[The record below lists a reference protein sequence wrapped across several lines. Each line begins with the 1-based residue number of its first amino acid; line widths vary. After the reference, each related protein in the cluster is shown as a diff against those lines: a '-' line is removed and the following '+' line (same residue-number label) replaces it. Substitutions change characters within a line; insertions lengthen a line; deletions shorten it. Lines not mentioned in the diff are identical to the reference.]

1 MISDKD
7 FLAFLNDKSL
17 DNSIEERLG
26 KILDEEL
33 EKPEEE
39 MDADLIEYCLDKLNR
54 IEEIKQAKQVEKG
67 NGDTNGK
74 RIKPRLIKIIA
85 VAAAILVFLAGALSA
100 SAVIF
105 DIELFDGIVEIY
117 NDYVRINYFK
127 TDDKTDS
134 HKLLETE
141 LAKELAANGFSP
153 VLLPEAIFS
162 EEYKITDIEYQ
173 FTELVD
179 AANIAFK
186 YKRKLG
192 SIRIT
197 KHAMEEI
204 MPDIEYPHVT
214 SAIEKI
220 EVNGIDVY
228 CFMQGKIASINYRDG
243 LYLYTVRVPTRLD
256 EAIEL
261 AKTIK

>member
-26 KILDEEL
+26 KIIDEEL

-54 IEEIKQAKQVEKG
+54 IEELKQAKQVEKG

-85 VAAAILVFLAGALSA
+85 VAAAILVFFVGTLSA
-100 SAVIF
+100 ITVIF
-105 DIELFDGIVEIY
+105 DIELFES
-117 NDYVRINYFK
+117 K
-127 TDDKTDS
+127 SDDRTDS
-134 HKLLETE
+134 YEFLGAELIEE
-141 LAKELAANGFSP
+141 LAENGFSP
-153 VLLPEAIFS
+153 VLLPEALLS
-162 EEYKITDIEYQ
+162 EDCKITVKMYQ
-173 FTELVD
+173 FTETIDV
-179 AANIAFK
+179 ANIAFMH
-186 YKRKLG
+186 KRTLG

-197 KHAMEEI
+197 KHAVKETI
-204 MPDIEYPHVT
+204 PDVKLLNAT
-214 SAIEKI
+214 GKTEKI
-220 EVNGIDVY
+220 EVNNVDVY
-228 CFMQGKIASINYRDG
+228 CFMQGKVASINYRDG
-243 LYLYTVRVPTRLD
+243 LHLYTIQVPIKLE
-256 EAIEL
+256 EAVDL